1 MKMTL
6 ILSNDEVDQ
15 LLPMQVCLERLEETY
30 AEVGSGRAVSRPRSD
45 IYGAADGNGRY
56 VFKTMDGIVPK
67 FEVAAIRLNSDIIQW
82 NVDKFGVRKDK
93 QPLAPGG
100 TWVGLVLLFSTRT
113 GEPLAIMPD
122 GVMQRLRVA
131 ATNALG
137 VKYMAEEDASVYAL
151 LGSGWQAGAQAIA
164 VAAVR
169 PLKEIR
175 VYSPTRDNRERLAL
189 ELRTSLG
196 IQVTAVDDPRSAVD
210 GADIVGAATNS
221 ITPVVE
227 LEWLKKSAHV
237 TCVKVAELGAGI
249 LENSG
254 QVAVHTRLDRP
265 TNYIVGQGEHPI
277 YGHDPHE
284 GLTESARSARTGS
297 ATSEFDL
304 TELPD
309 LGDLV
314 SGRISRAKSGSL
326 TTFVN
331 TLGTG
336 VQFAALGSLAY
347 KFARERGLGREIP
360 TEWLVETVHP

>member
-1 MKMTL
+1 MTL
-6 ILSNDEVDQ
+6 ILSNDEVDK
-15 LLPMQVCLERLEETY
+15 LLPMRACLQRLEETY
-30 AEVGSGRAVSRPRSD
+30 AEVGGNRAVSRPRSD
-45 IYGAADGNGRY
+45 IYGPADESGRY
-56 VFKTMDGIVPK
+56 VFKTMDGVVPK
-67 FEVAAIRLNSDIIQW
+67 FEVSAIRLNSDVIHW
-82 NVDKFGVRKDK
+82 NVNDLGIRKDK

-137 VKYMAEEDASVYAL
+137 VKYMAEEEAPIYAL
-151 LGSGWQAGAQAIA
+151 LGSGWQAEAQAAAI
-164 VAAVR
+164 AAVR
-169 PLKEIR
+169 PLKEVRI
-175 VYSPTRDNRERLAL
+175 YSPTKDNCERLAVK
-189 ELRTSLG
+189 LRASLG
-196 IQVTAVDDPRSAVD
+196 IQVTAVDDPRSAVE

-227 LEWLKKSAHV
+227 LDWLKRSAHV

-254 QVAVHTRLDRP
+254 QVAVHTRIDRP
-265 TNYIVGQGEHPI
+265 ANYIVGQGEHPI
-277 YGHDPHE
+277 YAHDPHE
-284 GLTESARSARTGS
+284 GLTERARSARSGS
-297 ATSEFDL
+297 SASDFDL
-304 TELPD
+304 TALPD

-314 SGRISRAKSGSL
+314 SGKTVCPKNGSL

-331 TLGTG
+331 TIGTG

-347 KFARERGLGREIP
+347 ELARQQGIGREIP